1 PVLGALITL
10 MNRINSDLAAIVGT
24 YASSLVIHVA
34 GLAAVSLA
42 LLVRPEP
49 RPTRRLPPYRYSGG
63 LVGVATVFLCNAV
76 YGALDASLAVA
87 LALLGQMLG
96 SILIDAT
103 GFLGR
108 TKYPFR
114 ARNLPGL
121 ALACAGAALLAGGG
135 RAAPGYIILAVTA
148 GALPL
153 LSITLNAKLALD
165 IGLFRGVRANYLVG
179 FAATLLLAPLFGRAG
194 LSGLSAAVGAS
205 PLLLLG
211 GGLLGVSLVAGTNL
225 VFPRLPTLH
234 ASILMFAGQILSGLA
249 IDLAAGSPISARTP
263 LGLLA
268 VLAGLSL
275 DAGLKEKA
283 KPEPAAAHRK
293 GTGRA

>member
-1 PVLGALITL
+1 MAYFLAAPVLGAFITL
-10 MNRINSDLAAIVGT
+10 MNRINSDLAAVVGT

-34 GLAAVSLA
+34 GLATVTLA
-42 LLVRPEP
+42 LVLRPEP
-49 RPTRRLPPYRYSGG
+49 RPARRPPWYRFSGG

-76 YGALDASLAVA
+76 YGAMDASLAVA

-108 TKYPFR
+108 AKHPLA

-121 ALACAGAALLAGGG
+121 ALAFAGAALLAGGG
-135 RAAPGYIILAVTA
+135 RAAPGLILLAVTA

-153 LSITLNAKLALD
+153 VSITLNARLAGD

-179 FAATLLLAPLFGRAG
+179 LAATILLAPLFGRAG
-194 LSGLSAAVGAS
+194 LAGLAAAGRAT
-205 PLLLLG
+205 PLALLG
-211 GGLLGVSLVAGTNL
+211 GGLLGVALVAGTNL

-249 IDLAAGSPISARTP
+249 IDLAAGGAISARTP

-268 VLAGLSL
+268 VLAGLAL
-275 DAGLKEKA
+275 DAGLKA
-283 KPEPAAAHRK
+283 RLLR
-293 GTGRA
+293 T